1 MPFSNVQYDSYYYR
15 CIDFLERGILLAL
28 SRIVKKKKNIF
39 DYFFFFI
46 FSACHQVVDPEPY
59 YRDCLYDVC
68 ACQVKLG
75 ECLCPMIASYAK
87 ECSQKGVLVDW
98 IPEVRECG
106 MLILPPD

>member
-1 MPFSNVQYDSYYYR
+1 M
-15 CIDFLERGILLAL
+15 
-28 SRIVKKKKNIF
+28 
-39 DYFFFFI
+39 
-46 FSACHQVVDPEPY
+46 VDPEPY